1 LNSTTALSFG
11 FILITTLE
19 IVIHVGVRY
28 HQFYL
33 LSQERTGA
41 IKQAVRWLARPCFVC
56 TATTAVGFGTL
67 MISSIPMVRQLGF
80 IMSFGVVISYALAM
94 VLTPA
99 FFLRMKTLDLPHG
112 SGMLRDWFDRV
123 LLVFEHGIFKHPKLL
138 TYIGI
143 IVAAVFL
150 AGTPMIHTDTQILR
164 MLKGSTKEV
173 QDIAFVE
180 DKLSPVQSV
189 ELIIEGDNNA
199 FRKPEMWKKVAELE
213 ARLKK
218 IPEVATVDSILPF
231 LKYLNGLVGNE
242 ERKQEIFSRPGLAAQ
257 LIAMIRFGAGG
268 ERIVERFLNHS
279 NDKLHISIRIKNAP
293 SVPIHDT
300 IQRVHSTAQHVMQG
314 DSKVSVTGDLAVIS
328 DQSSDLIK
336 DQIRS
341 LFIAGLIIT
350 ALMMIQLGSPVL
362 GLLCLIPNIPP
373 VAAVFGVMGWLGYA
387 LNSVT
392 VFTATVAIGLA
403 ADNTIHYLTQLKRE
417 IRIRPEQGI
426 EACVSQAYRLT
437 AKQMTAWT
445 VVTLF
450 GFLALAF
457 SPFRPVECF
466 GIAGSTAILI
476 GMYGDLGFVQALIL
490 SSRTVRNT
498 IQKLIDKELHG

>member
-1 LNSTTALSFG
+1 
-11 FILITTLE
+11 
-19 IVIHVGVRY
+19 
-28 HQFYL
+28 
-33 LSQERTGA
+33 
-41 IKQAVRWLARPCFVC
+41 
-56 TATTAVGFGTL
+56 
-67 MISSIPMVRQLGF
+67 
-80 IMSFGVVISYALAM
+80 
-94 VLTPA
+94 
-99 FFLRMKTLDLPHG
+99 
-112 SGMLRDWFDRV
+112 
-123 LLVFEHGIFKHPKLL
+123 
-138 TYIGI
+138 
-143 IVAAVFL
+143 
-150 AGTPMIHTDTQILR
+150 MIHSDTQILH
-164 MLKGSTKEV
+164 MLKGSTKEA

-199 FRKPEMWKKVAELE
+199 FKKPEMWKKVAELE

-218 IPEVATVDSILPF
+218 IPEVAAVDSILPF
-231 LKYLNGLVGNE
+231 LEYLNGLVGNQDS
-242 ERKQEIFSRPGLAAQ
+242 KQDVFSHPGLVAQ
-257 LIAMIRFGAGG
+257 LLALTRFGAGG
-268 ERIVERFLNHS
+268 ERIVDRFLNHS
-279 NDKLHISIRIKNAP
+279 NDKLHISVRIRNSPA
-293 SVPIHDT
+293 VPIHDT
-300 IQRVHSTAQHVMQG
+300 IRRIHSTAQHVMQG
-314 DSKVSVTGDLAVIS
+314 DSKVSVTGDLVVIS

-336 DQIRS
+336 NQIRS

-373 VAAVFGVMGWLGYA
+373 VAAVFGVMGWLGYT

-445 VVTLF
+445 VVTLC
-450 GFLALAF
+450 GFLALTF

-476 GMYGDLGFVQALIL
+476 GMYGDLAFVQAVIL
-490 SSRTVRNT
+490 SSPTIRNSL
-498 IQKLIDKELHG
+498 QRLIEKELRGH